1 MFGALDEYLKED
13 YFYEH
18 QIGTLTVGDTE
29 YEICMVAAMTVLA
42 TDEYIFAPTTMDI
55 AEIKENIK
63 ENAEILDEKQ
73 LKKGQRLVALS
84 TCKYPDTIDRT
95 VVIATIAE

>member
-1 MFGALDEYLKED
+1 MFGALDEYLNEE

-18 QIGTLTVGDTE
+18 QIGELTVGDNE
-29 YEICMVAAMTVLA
+29 YGICMVAAMTVLA

-55 AEIKENIK
+55 IEIKEYIK
-63 ENAEILDEKQ
+63 KNSEVLDVRQ
-73 LKKGQRLVALS
+73 LETAQRLVALS

-95 VVIATIAE
+95 VILARIVF